1 MYVDLKNSVIYP
13 AIDPFNQTVL
23 KLLKLIKFFA
33 FLGFIL
39 FAFVFAVNYLILGKT
54 EELFL
59 GFSLISFAFFGL
71 AFSFVLFFETKIKNP
86 QIPLGSKNLADYLN
100 FESAKIIKQ
109 AQKLAGRQRRLL
121 DSSLVLFALTQSSKT
136 AQFVFK
142 RALIDPKYVQNKIK
156 DFWARK
162 FILEKQPKELKEILQ
177 IARKISKKR
186 KHKKIEPGDIIFALL
201 EHDPVFEAILVEYD
215 LRPDDIKGLV
225 KWYERIQKH
234 IKENKRFW
242 EFKNLAKKGSIGKDW
257 AAGYT
262 ITLDEYSIDWSE
274 MIKRAGYPDIFG
286 YKDEIEQVE
295 RILSNP
301 EINNVLIVGQP
312 GVGTKNIILAL
323 AKKSVLEESLPTINN
338 KRIVELKIPLLLAK
352 LTSLDEVELTLEK
365 IFQEVAKAGN
375 VILVIDEFHNYVGG
389 EQRPGAIDITG
400 ILSSYLPLS
409 QFQFVALTSYS
420 GLHKNIEAHPSL
432 LNFFSKVEVREPSKE
447 ETLLML
453 EDIVFS
459 LERKYKVFI
468 SWQALKEI
476 VDLCER
482 YITSLPFP
490 KKAKDTLEEVV
501 IKVVAKRKAWVGR
514 DDVDELISQKTE
526 IPVGRLE
533 QKEKSILLNL
543 EKLIHRRIINQ
554 DEAVNEVVAA
564 LRRARTEV
572 VIRKRPMGCFL
583 FLGPTGVGKTETSK
597 ALAEIYFGSEDRMIR
612 LDMSEFQNM
621 EDIPRLIGSFE
632 YEGLL
637 TTQVRENPFSLVLL
651 DEIEKAHP
659 NILNLFLQV
668 LDEGHLTDGMGR
680 KVDFKNTI
688 IIATSNAGY
697 KVILEALKEGK
708 KMGEIK
714 EELLEYLFEQGT
726 FRPEF
731 INRFDAV
738 VVFRALT
745 KENLLDIAH
754 LLLSKIQKSLAQRN
768 IEFIIQDEL
777 KEKIVELGYDI
788 KFGAR
793 NMKRVIQDKVE
804 NAIAQALLKGEI
816 KKGDKFIIS
825 PDNFSVIK
833 FK

>member
-1 MYVDLKNSVIYP
+1 MYIDLRNSVIYP

-365 IFQEVAKAGN
+365 IFQEVARAGN

>member
-365 IFQEVAKAGN
+365 IFQEVARAGN

-432 LNFFSKVEVREPSKE
+432 LNFFSKVEVREPSKK

>member
-1 MYVDLKNSVIYP
+1 MYIDLRNSVIYP

-365 IFQEVAKAGN
+365 IFQEVARAGN

-432 LNFFSKVEVREPSKE
+432 LNFFSKVEVREPSKK

-554 DEAVNEVVAA
+554 DEAVNEVAAA
-564 LRRARTEV
+564 LRRARTGI

-612 LDMSEFQNM
+612 LDMSEFQNI

>member
-13 AIDPFNQTVL
+13 AIDSFNQTVL
-23 KLLKLIKFFA
+23 RLLKLTKILA
-33 FLGFIL
+33 FLGSIL
-39 FAFVFAVNYLILGKT
+39 FASIFAVNYLILGKT
-54 EELFL
+54 GELFL
-59 GFSLISFAFFGL
+59 GFSLISFAFFCL
-71 AFSFVLFFETKIKNP
+71 AFVVILFFETKIKNP
-86 QIPLGSKNLADYLN
+86 EVPAGSKNLADYLN
-100 FESAKIIKQ
+100 FESAKVIKE
-109 AQKLAGRQRRLL
+109 AQKIARRQRRLL
-121 DSSLVLFALTQSSKT
+121 DSSLILFALTKSNKT
-136 AQFVFK
+136 ARFVFE
-142 RALIDPKYVQNKIK
+142 RALINIKDVQNRIK

-162 FILEKQPKELKEILQ
+162 FVLEKQPKELKKILQ
-177 IARKISKKR
+177 IALKISKKR

-201 EHDPVFEAILVEYD
+201 EQDPVFEAVLVEYD
-215 LRPDDIKGLV
+215 LRQEDIKNLV
-225 KWYERIQKH
+225 EWYERTQAH
-234 IKENKRFW
+234 IKENKKFW
-242 EFKNLAKKGSIGKDW
+242 EYRNLAKKGSIGKDW

-301 EINNVLIVGQP
+301 EINNVLIVGEP
-312 GVGTKNIILAL
+312 GVGMENIILAL

-365 IFQEVAKAGN
+365 IFQEVARAGN

-409 QFQFVALTSYS
+409 QFQFAALTSYS
-420 GLHKNIEAHPSL
+420 GLHKNIEPHPSL
-432 LNFFSKVEVREPSKE
+432 LNFFSKVEVKEPSKE

-453 EDIVFS
+453 EDMVFS
-459 LERKYKVFI
+459 LERKYRVFI

-482 YITSLPFP
+482 YITSVPFP
-490 KKAKDTLEEVV
+490 KKAKDTLEEAVV
-501 IKVVAKRKAWVGR
+501 KVVAKRKTWVGR

-526 IPVGRLE
+526 IPVGKLE

-554 DEAVNEVVAA
+554 DEAVNEVAAA
-564 LRRARTEV
+564 LRRARTEI

-612 LDMSEFQNM
+612 LDMSEFQNL

-708 KMGEIK
+708 QMIEIK

-754 LLLSKIQKSLAQRN
+754 LQLSKIQKSLAQRN

-816 KKGDKFIIS
+816 KKGDRFIIS

-833 FK
+833 L

>member
-1 MYVDLKNSVIYP
+1 MYVDLKNSVIYS

-23 KLLKLIKFFA
+23 KLLKLIKILAFLSVVFFA
-33 FLGFIL
+33 SI
-39 FAFVFAVNYLILGKT
+39 FAVNYLISGKI

-59 GFSLISFAFFGL
+59 GFFLISFGFFCL
-71 AFSFVLFFETKIKNP
+71 AFSIILFFETKIKNP
-86 QIPLGSKNLADYLN
+86 EVPVNSKNLADYLN
-100 FESAKIIKQ
+100 FESAKVIKE
-109 AQKLAGRQRRLL
+109 AQRIARRHRRLL
-121 DSSLVLFALTQSSKT
+121 GSSSVLFALTKSSKT
-136 AQFVFK
+136 AQFVFE
-142 RALIDPKYVQNKIK
+142 RALIDQKYVRSKIR

-162 FILEKQPKELKEILQ
+162 FVLEKQPKELKEILQ
-177 IARKISKKR
+177 SALKISKKR
-186 KHKKIEPGDIIFALL
+186 KHKKIEIGDIIFALL
-201 EHDPVFEAILVEYD
+201 EQDPVFEVILVKYD
-215 LRPDDIKGLV
+215 LRQDDIKNLV

-234 IKENKRFW
+234 IKENKKFW
-242 EFKNLAKKGSIGKDW
+242 EFKNLAKQGSIAKDW

-274 MIKRAGYPDIFG
+274 MIKRAGYPDVFG

-301 EINNVLIVGQP
+301 EINNVLIVGEP
-312 GVGTKNIILAL
+312 GVGMKNIILAL

-338 KRIVELKIPLLLAK
+338 NRIVELKIPLLLAK

-365 IFQEVAKAGN
+365 IFQEVVKAGN
-375 VILVIDEFHNYVGG
+375 VILVIDNFHNYVGG

-420 GLHKNIEAHPSL
+420 GLHKNIESHPSL

-447 ETLLML
+447 ETLLIL
-453 EDIVFS
+453 EDMVFG

-468 SWQALKEI
+468 SWRALKEI

-501 IKVVAKRKAWVGR
+501 IKVVAKRKTWVGR
-514 DDVDELISQKTE
+514 DDVDKLISQKTE
-526 IPVGRLE
+526 IPVGKLE
-533 QKEKSILLNL
+533 QKEKTILLNL

-554 DEAVNEVVAA
+554 DEAVNEVAAA
-564 LRRARTEV
+564 LRRARTEI

-612 LDMSEFQNM
+612 LDMSEFQNIK
-621 EDIPRLIGSFE
+621 DIPRLIGSFE

-697 KVILEALKEGK
+697 KLILRAIEKGE
-708 KMGEIK
+708 KMSEIK
-714 EELLEYLFEQGT
+714 EELLEYLFEKGI

-738 VVFRALT
+738 VVFRTLT

-768 IEFIIQDEL
+768 IEFIITDEL

-804 NAIAQALLKGEI
+804 NSIAQALLKGEI
-816 KKGDKFIIS
+816 KKGDRFIIS

>member
-365 IFQEVAKAGN
+365 IFQEVARAGN

-432 LNFFSKVEVREPSKE
+432 LNFFSKVEVREPSKK

-726 FRPEF
+726 SRPEF

>member
-365 IFQEVAKAGN
+365 IFQEVARAGN